1 MTSAASAT
9 SQARQRRLRARLV
22 DQAGLIDAYQQT
34 CKRVTAAEEQAAT
47 AAGNRVRAAAA
58 QATIRRRRTE
68 RAVALVAL
76 ARLVGDDELTGQ
88 LAGVAA
94 SQVRTARRAAGG
106 LRGGR
111 TVLSEEP
118 PRPPKPTSTSIDTR
132 SSVN

>member
-22 DQAGLIDAYQQT
+22 DQARLIDAYQQT
-34 CKRVTAAEEQAAT
+34 CKRVTAAEAQAAEEEEAT
-47 AAGNRVRAAAA
+47 VAGNRVRAAAA

-88 LAGVAA
+88 LVGVAA
-94 SQVRTARRAAGG
+94 SQVRTARRTAGG
-106 LRGGR
+106 LRGG
-111 TVLSEEP
+111 
-118 PRPPKPTSTSIDTR
+118 TSGHRQDPGLGDEGSR
-132 SSVN
+132 